1 MTPPWTVMPWSA
13 RFLREW
19 SFAYIP
25 LGTAQDKPV
34 GTLMVVPGAI
44 TVVMML
50 VVSYPTDPSV
60 PLTGSLDRGDRRWNG
75 TNVDICDRYFKGI
88 DGSWYGALM
97 IFAVMCVSNVVEAVL
112 KSNNGWR

>member
-1 MTPPWTVMPWSA
+1 M
-13 RFLREW
+13 
-19 SFAYIP
+19 
-25 LGTAQDKPV
+25 

-60 PLTGSLDRGDRRWNG
+60 PLSGSLDRGDRRLNG
-75 TNVDICDRYFKGI
+75 TDVDICDWYFKAV

-97 IFAVMCVSNVVEAVL
+97 IFAVICVSNVVAAVL
-112 KSNNGWR
+112 KSNDGSDVDVDEEDPSNCISGSVARLII